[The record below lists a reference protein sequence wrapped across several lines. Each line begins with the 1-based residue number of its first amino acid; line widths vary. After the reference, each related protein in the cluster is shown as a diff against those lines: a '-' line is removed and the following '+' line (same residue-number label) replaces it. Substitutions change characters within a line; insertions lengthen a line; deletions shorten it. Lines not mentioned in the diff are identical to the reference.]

1 MRMPLASEGSG
12 VSLGF
17 KDCGASNS
25 ALALGRP
32 AILGFKHCGGL
43 MALSLQ
49 SRTALV
55 TGGGSGIGLACARAL
70 SVAGARVM
78 VLGRREAVLRQA
90 VEAGAAAAFLVADVT
105 ALPSLPDCDLLVNAA
120 GAAESAPFLKSD
132 MALWQRMLAANLLG
146 AVAATRAVL
155 PGMLARRHGRVVN
168 IASTA
173 ALKGYAYV
181 SAYVAA
187 KHGLLGFTRALALEV
202 AERGVTV
209 NAVCPGFTE
218 TPLLA
223 ESIAR
228 ITTSTGRDA
237 AAAREALAAHNPQR
251 RLVRPEEVA
260 EAVLYLCTAEAVN
273 GVALPIAGGEA

>member
-1 MRMPLASEGSG
+1 
-12 VSLGF
+12 
-17 KDCGASNS
+17 
-25 ALALGRP
+25 
-32 AILGFKHCGGL
+32 
-43 MALSLQ
+43 
-49 SRTALV
+49 
-55 TGGGSGIGLACARAL
+55 
-70 SVAGARVM
+70 M

-105 ALPSLPDCDLLVNAA
+105 DLPALPDCDLLVNAA

-132 MALWQRMLAANLLG
+132 MALWQRMLAVNLLG

-155 PGMLARRHGRVVN
+155 PDMLARGHGRVVN